1 MRCGICHS
9 VYTDI
14 HLLADFSRRQSVQN
28 AIHRLKL
35 AALISALMLTVA
47 GMAQAESVSGH
58 EESAQRLNHNFSSKR
73 SYHAPV
79 DLSKSQ
85 KAEEQFEGATLV
97 PKDEDSIES
106 KKERN
111 LKQLRIN
118 SLGRRPYM
126 E

>member
-1 MRCGICHS
+1 M
-9 VYTDI
+9 
-14 HLLADFSRRQSVQN
+14 QSIEKAKQILEVNEQSN
-28 AIHRLKL
+28 LTNELEIIMNSLKL
-35 AALISALMLTVA
+35 AALISAVMLTLA

-97 PKDEDSIES
+97 PKDEDSVES

-126 E
+126 Q